1 MAGGVCKE
9 EEGVASD
16 GSKGGKSLDAV
27 TPGLTLGT
35 LYSSG
40 VGINKT
46 KQHYLQDL
54 LSTHPCA
61 PLTSLP
67 TFFLTTSPSPAPLTS
82 VRWPDSNVQ
91 AAAGSV
97 P

>member
-1 MAGGVCKE
+1 MGVPCLDE
-9 EEGVASD
+9 TQCGSISTSTDVAL
-16 GSKGGKSLDAV
+16 SL
-27 TPGLTLGT
+27 
-35 LYSSG
+35 
-40 VGINKT
+40 
-46 KQHYLQDL
+46 L

-67 TFFLTTSPSPAPLTS
+67 TFLLTTSPSPAPLTS

>member
-1 MAGGVCKE
+1 MALAVGAAAPEPQYGI
-9 EEGVASD
+9 GTRGYPGSISTSTDVAL
-16 GSKGGKSLDAV
+16 SL
-27 TPGLTLGT
+27 
-35 LYSSG
+35 
-40 VGINKT
+40 
-46 KQHYLQDL
+46 L

-67 TFFLTTSPSPAPLTS
+67 TFLLTTSPSPAPLTS
-82 VRWPDSNVQ
+82 VRWPDSNAQ